1 MNYIK
6 ADNLGQF
13 FAVEHGFGTASSR
26 WPEDIILMSQKHTNN
41 VIIIE
46 DENGDY
52 IPIADAML
60 TRIPNKLLG
69 VKTADC
75 LPILLYNPA
84 VQVVGV
90 IHAGWRGLANGVIL
104 NTIDKMHAFY
114 SAAPENTYFSIGP
127 GICKNCYEVGR
138 EVIDSINAITE
149 VKDAFTQ
156 TSKSKGMLDTRAIAD
171 RQIQAAGVPKSNIFH
186 VNLCTRCS
194 PGFHSHR
201 TGSKE
206 RQVSYIKIR

>member
-1 MNYIK
+1 MSYIK
-6 ADNLGQF
+6 ADNLVQF
-13 FAVEHGFGTASSR
+13 SSVEHGFGTSDSP

-46 DENGDY
+46 DEDGAY

-60 TRIPNKLLG
+60 TRIPNKVLG

-84 VQVVGV
+84 AKVVGV
-90 IHAGWRGLANGVIL
+90 IHAGWRGLANGVVF
-104 NTIDKMHAFY
+104 NTIDKMNAFY
-114 SAAPENTYFSIGP
+114 NAKPESTYFAIGP
-127 GICKNCYEVGR
+127 GICKNCYEVGV
-138 EVIDSINAITE
+138 EVINSINAITE
-149 VKDAFTQ
+149 VKDAFTR

-171 RQIQAAGVPKSNIFH
+171 RQIQAAGVPESNIFH

-194 PGFHSHR
+194 PGFYSHR
-201 TGSKE
+201 AGSKE
-206 RQVSYIKIR
+206 RQVSYIKIL